1 MPPDTN
7 FGAPVFLEP
16 KDARKIQEKQ
26 IARYGGGPAGV
37 RSLELLESAVYAPRA
52 TFGGEF
58 LYEFPFE
65 MAAVYMIHII
75 KNHPMVNANKRTG
88 SVSAMKFLELNGYGF
103 SIPTPQLRELAL
115 RAEAGAEKADIA
127 EPSTLPRKGVEKKA
141 GRLSP
146 PRQILFGLCA

>member
-1 MPPDTN
+1 MPPDMN
-7 FGAPVFLEP
+7 FGAPVFLDP
-16 KDARKIQEKQ
+16 KDVRKIQEKQ

-37 RSLELLESAVYAPRA
+37 RSPELLESAVYAPRA
-52 TFGGEF
+52 TFSGEF

-127 EPSTLPRKGVEKKA
+127 ESLRTFHIAAKR
-141 GRLSP
+141 R
-146 PRQILFGLCA
+146 

>member
-1 MPPDTN
+1 MNPDAT
-7 FGAPVFLEP
+7 FGEPVFLDP
-16 KDARKIQEKQ
+16 KDAREIQERQ

-37 RSLELLESAVYAPRA
+37 RSPELLESAVYAPCA
-52 TFGGEF
+52 TFDGEF

-103 SIPTPQLRELAL
+103 DIPSPKLRELAL
-115 RAEAGAEKADIA
+115 RAEAGASKEEITQSLK
-127 EPSTLPRKGVEKKA
+127 TLYVAAKGH
-141 GRLSP
+141 
-146 PRQILFGLCA
+146 